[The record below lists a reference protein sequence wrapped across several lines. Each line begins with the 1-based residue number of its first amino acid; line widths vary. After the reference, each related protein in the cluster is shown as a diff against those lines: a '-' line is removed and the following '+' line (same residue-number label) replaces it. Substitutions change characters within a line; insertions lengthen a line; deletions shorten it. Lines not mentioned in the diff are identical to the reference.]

1 VVRRIGVL
9 VVGACV
15 LLLAW
20 GAAGAAIPRTAA
32 FSVTLTATLTKDWTH
47 TRTVEAECDEV
58 TTHTGRWRLTLA
70 TRRASGIAIDRPSS
84 ARRPLRFSPAT
95 VHSIAGQ
102 ATQTG
107 SRRFEVRGPGCT
119 REVQRTPCTTQRRAF
134 RGGSARLT
142 SPVRG
147 RARFAPLQGA
157 SAVRSFR
164 RTCPEEPPEIRSIR
178 TDLRLADAPLS
189 AADVFDRDVPR
200 FFISGNS
207 RQVTTIEGPYDGRV
221 TERVRWTLTFTR
233 LR

>member
-1 VVRRIGVL
+1 MRRVGVFL
-9 VVGACV
+9 GGTCV

-20 GAAGAAIPRTAA
+20 GAAGAATPQSAA

-70 TRRASGIAIDRPSS
+70 TRRPSGIAIERPSS
-84 ARRPLRFSPAT
+84 AGRPLRLSPAT
-95 VHSIAGQ
+95 VRAIAGQ

-107 SRRFEVRGPGCT
+107 SRRFEVRGPRCT
-119 REVQRTPCTTQRRAF
+119 REIQRTPCATQRRSF
-134 RGGSARLT
+134 RAGSARLT
-142 SPVRG
+142 SPARG
-147 RARFAPLQGA
+147 RARFAPLRGA

-189 AADVFDRDVPR
+189 AADVFDRNVLR
-200 FFISGNS
+200 FFISGNA
-207 RQVTTIEGPYDGRV
+207 RQVTTLEGPYDGRV
-221 TERVRWTLTFTR
+221 TERVRWRLTFTR